1 MMRVFITILLIVWGA
16 FVCTAKKLKVLF
28 IGNSYTYVNNMPQ
41 IVADIATAMG
51 DTLVWD
57 MEAPGGF
64 NLGAHYQY
72 NPPTLNKIKAGGWD
86 YVVMQE
92 QSQTPAYPD
101 NQVNNGMFPFA
112 RKLDSLIRLYNS
124 CAETIFYMTWGRKNG
139 DTYNCAPYTINYGWP
154 HFCTYQSMDS
164 VIRLRYRMMAD
175 SNKGVVAAAG
185 AVWRYIR
192 VHYPYINLY
201 DADESHPSY
210 AGSYAAA
217 CTFYTTMFRKDPTTI
232 TYNGSLNSIHAVSIR
247 TAVEKVVQD
256 SLLYWHI
263 GQYNVAAGF
272 TKSVSGMSVSFSNTS
287 ANGHSYTWHFGDGQ
301 QSTQSNPVHTYS
313 GPGAY
318 TVTLVATDT
327 NKNCSDTAYSNI
339 NIFPAGVTEIQS
351 GHVFAITPNPA
362 HDMLIVSS
370 PLFQTD
376 AYTIKIQNQLGQVIN
391 TTETN
396 KQAAQ
401 EINLFVQI
409 PGVYFIIILKEG
421 ISIYRSKVLK
431 Y

>member
-1 MMRVFITILLIVWGA
+1 MRVFITLLFLVWSIS
-16 FVCTAKKLKVLF
+16 VCTAKKLKVLF

-64 NLGAHYQY
+64 SLGAHYQY
-72 NPPTLNKIKAGGWD
+72 SPPTLNKIKAGGWD
-86 YVVMQE
+86 YVVLQE

-112 RKLDSLIRLYNS
+112 HKLDSLIHLYNS

-139 DTYNCAPYTINYGWP
+139 DTLNCAPYTINYGWP
-154 HFCTYQSMDS
+154 HFCTYLSMDS

-217 CTFYTTMFRKDPTTI
+217 CTFYTTLFRKDPTTI

-263 GQYNVAAGF
+263 GQYKVAAGF
-272 TKSVSGMSVSFSNTS
+272 TKSVSGMLVSFTNTS
-287 ANGHSYTWHFGDGQ
+287 VIGQHYNWYFGDGQ
-301 QSTQSNPVHTYS
+301 QSTQTNPVHTYAS
-313 GPGAY
+313 TGNY
-318 TVTLVATDT
+318 TIMLVATDT
-327 NKNCSDTAYSNI
+327 NKNCSDTAYSKI
-339 NIFPAGVTEIQS
+339 NIFPASITEPQNGYAFSI
-351 GHVFAITPNPA
+351 APNPV
-362 HDMLIVSS
+362 HDVLTVSS
-370 PLFQTD
+370 PLFQTS
-376 AYTIKIQNQLGQVIN
+376 AYSIKIQNQFGQVIY
-391 TTETN
+391 TTEIN
-396 KQAAQ
+396 LQAAQ
-401 EINLFVQI
+401 QVNLSAQI
-409 PGVYFIIILKEG
+409 PGVYSIAILKDG
-421 ISIYRSKVLK
+421 ISMYRCKVLK